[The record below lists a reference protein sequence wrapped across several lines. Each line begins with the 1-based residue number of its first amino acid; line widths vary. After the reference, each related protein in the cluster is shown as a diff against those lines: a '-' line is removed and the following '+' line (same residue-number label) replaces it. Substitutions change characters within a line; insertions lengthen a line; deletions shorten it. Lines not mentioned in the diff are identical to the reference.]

1 MKDVIVI
8 GGGVIGCAV
17 AFELATLRAR
27 VTVLERA
34 VPGAEAS
41 SAAAGILG
49 AQIEAHGDPA
59 LFELMLASR
68 ERHQQL
74 DARLRDAVGFGSGFR
89 RCGVLKVTR
98 REVDLEKEYAWQR
111 PRARFEVVDPR
122 RIEAALASDI
132 TRGVHF
138 PDDAQVDPPLLL
150 RALQQACASL
160 EVTFRTGAI
169 VNSVSP
175 DGAVETNDGVVT
187 ADAVVLA
194 AGSWSSMIAGLP
206 ERLRRVRPVR
216 GQIVQVET
224 RPPIVRNI
232 VFGDAGYVV
241 SRPDGRTLLGSTMEE
256 VGHLKEVTA
265 GGLHKVLTHS
275 LGLIPSLA
283 DKPVTATWAGFR
295 PATAEDRPMIGKL
308 EGKLFVATGHH
319 RNGVLL
325 APETARAIADL
336 VVLGATDRD
345 LKAFSPAAEPR
356 P

>member
-59 LFELMLASR
+59 LFDLMLASR

-98 REVDLEKEYAWQR
+98 REVDFEKEYSWQR
-111 PRARFEVVDPR
+111 PRARVEVVDPR
-122 RIEAALASDI
+122 RVEAALASDI
-132 TRGVHF
+132 THGVHF
-138 PDDAQVDPPLLL
+138 PDDAQVDPRLLL
-150 RALQQACASL
+150 RALQQACAAAG
-160 EVTFRTGAI
+160 VTFRTGAI
-169 VNSVSP
+169 VSSVTP
-175 DGAVETNDGVVT
+175 DGAVETNDGVVS

-206 ERLRRVRPVR
+206 ESLRRVRPVR

-232 VFGDAGYVV
+232 VFGDAGYVLA
-241 SRPDGRTLLGSTMEE
+241 RPDGRTLLGSTMEE

-265 GGLHKVLTHS
+265 GGVHKVLTHS
-275 LGLIPSLA
+275 LALLPSLA
-283 DKPVTATWAGFR
+283 DAPITATWAGFR

-336 VVLGATDRD
+336 VVLGCTDRD
-345 LKAFSPAAEPR
+345 LTAFSPSTEPR